1 MACRANGIPALLKS
15 PFWQKN
21 RAMTCIRAKISLA
34 GFLVLALG
42 LRAQVL
48 HYWQFENSP
57 GYVNDS
63 AGSATLGNN
72 GTTQAALPGSG
83 RGSEFLGISSRAADF
98 SEGDTLT
105 GTITPIT
112 GDFTIE
118 AFIHRDTD
126 SGTYE
131 DLIAAATT
139 TGLSN
144 YTQIGWSFSIR
155 LDGTAGSDDGELTLI
170 VSDGTNGEFLQSG
183 FVIATGKDYY
193 VAAAFN
199 LLGGEATFY
208 VQNLTDSGSLLS
220 STVSHTR
227 SSLASRTNLVI
238 GGHGAH
244 TTGDVHFDGL
254 IDEVRLSNVV
264 QTQGNLLVAAIPEPG
279 TYALLVGCAG
289 LLWAGFRRRKVG
301 SSA

>member
-1 MACRANGIPALLKS
+1 MLLV
-15 PFWQKN
+15 
-21 RAMTCIRAKISLA
+21 A
-34 GFLVLALG
+34 G
-42 LRAQVL
+42 LRGQAI

-57 GYVNDS
+57 GYLNDS
-63 AGSATLGNN
+63 VGGATLGNN
-72 GTTQAALPGSG
+72 GTTQATLPGSG
-83 RGSEFLGISSRAADF
+83 RGSQFTGISSRAADF
-98 SEGDTLT
+98 TEGNTLS
-105 GTITPIT
+105 GTITALT
-112 GDFTIE
+112 GDFTVE

-155 LDGTAGSDDGELTLI
+155 LDGAAGSDDGELTLI
-170 VSDGTNGEFLQSG
+170 VSDGTNGELLQSG
-183 FVIATGKDYY
+183 FVIPTGKDYY

-227 SSLASRTNLVI
+227 GSLASRTNLVI

-244 TTGDVHFDGL
+244 TVGDVHFDGL
-254 IDEVRLSNVV
+254 IDEVRLSTAVREN
-264 QTQGNLLVAAIPEPG
+264 GDLLVNAIPEPG
-279 TYALLVGCAG
+279 TYALLAGCAG
-289 LLWAGFRRRKVG
+289 LLLACIRRRKVG
-301 SSA
+301 ASV